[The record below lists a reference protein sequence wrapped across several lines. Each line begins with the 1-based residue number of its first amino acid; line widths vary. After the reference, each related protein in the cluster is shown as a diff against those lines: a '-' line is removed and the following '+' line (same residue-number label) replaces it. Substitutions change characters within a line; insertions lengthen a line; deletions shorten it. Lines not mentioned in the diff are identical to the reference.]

1 MKYKPLI
8 INTNKG
14 QAEGTPAVWNEMQ
27 NVQNFIKDIST
38 PTVNT
43 AQASIEL
50 SAVISG
56 IPTPWARAMMFR
68 YAIEYTAPVAP
79 PSVPPAGGETGG
91 ASGVFSFFKSLQ
103 DEWKGLIAVL
113 ALDNSPISVE
123 KVELK
128 YDRPDNLFE
137 VKGALGNMLFDSKHL
152 WTDPEEIQRNAD
164 TPPYI
169 QILKYNG
176 IVIGGTSPHSLLFAA
191 PIYQIQPNKSISA
204 FYKNGRFT
212 NPVIYLD
219 NESLQKL
226 FVYVQFIRE
235 NIVRFQDKLSI
246 AKKPKHDLTLVKNFL
261 AVFEKEIT
269 DQARKNNFELNP
281 EGLVGSLD
289 KFKKPFDIIFNS
301 ESKIYGYQGNFY
313 SQKINDYAKEVNLSE
328 LLLSADTHLVEVRF
342 APNESVE
349 KCAVHLLEVQGDERK
364 RFYALPFSQT
374 GIIHF
379 EETLHLLLG
388 KVKDSNYRNTLSA
401 VYEPEK
407 RQVKVTLSLE
417 IDNGKSNLTIESI
430 YGESKTQD
438 FIINSKK
445 IIAFPDFVSDLWQS
459 YYLYSELPHNTNEVV
474 RAHPILADYDF
485 KFKIIPKNPDVKDSH
500 DSLAVLGFQN
510 SSGVKDLTGLSNL
523 LVQYDYDKLGA
534 TNVKY
539 EIYESKLPFKGMEL
553 RSQNLAQ
560 GGNKVCGYLVGKDI
574 RQSDKYSFKKLQF
587 NSLQAAKIGF
597 DFGSNNICV
606 SFAKSYSQPQLVH
619 FKNRRRFFLGNEI
632 EDEQK
637 VKPAEPNE
645 LFFFQNEERVGQL
658 KSMVLV
664 HDEKRLPK
672 GEMDIAK
679 AVSGGFPVFEYNV
692 PVSEPVTSTKYTVR
706 LGTSQAEI
714 YYNMKWSHVDK
725 ENKYKEALLKTLWL
739 KIYAEL
745 FADNEAYPADLAWA
759 YPSAMSESTRIQY
772 GLLWESV
779 TMQKPLNEQYTKAK
793 VAAVHAVDGR
803 ALTESEAVCKYALSS
818 LGGMSPSQD
827 ILVVGYD
834 VGGSTTDILM
844 ILKVKDANG
853 NYINRLIKQSS
864 VLVAA
869 SALADGVKKSRKLQT
884 AIQTFV
890 EQTPHIGTIYGIK
903 NINEQTAPYFLNVL
917 FDRLKEED
925 LDNLYKTFFR
935 TEAKEIFA
943 ISAFITGLLSF
954 YSGQVTAKVLE
965 KYPEIKM
972 VQRGY
977 YGKGGKIF
985 DWLPSVVQGLGE
997 QFYNDCFL
1005 AGVMSYELGVISD
1018 YQQSQTTSN
1027 NLKSQTTTLKLLSSL
1042 GGKHHKSEV
1051 SFGLST
1057 SQEVDMKNSGEI
1069 AEIIGE
1075 SGYHFNGQ
1083 AFTHLDKIEI
1093 NHLENFDGAF
1103 GVPSQFAQLQKF
1115 VDLYCQFTDRFKLIN
1130 TQIIKR
1136 EMEFLPVT
1144 FRNYLTT
1151 HPEYIAAR
1159 ERKARGESFD
1169 FSSPLIVLEGMC
1181 LFERVILGKCF

>member
-43 AQASIEL
+43 AQGSVEL

-68 YAIEYTAPVAP
+68 YAIEYTAPAQAI
-79 PSVPPAGGETGG
+79 SLTSTNEF
-91 ASGVFSFFKSLQ
+91 GVFSFFKSLQ

-152 WTDPEEIQRNAD
+152 YADPEEIERNQD

-176 IVIGGTSPHSLLFAA
+176 TVIGGTSPHSLLFAA
-191 PIYQIQPNKSISA
+191 PVYQIQPNKSISA

-219 NESLQKL
+219 NEGLQKL

-261 AVFEKEIT
+261 AGFEQEII
-269 DQARKNNFELNP
+269 DQARKNGFEINL

-289 KFKKPFDIIFNS
+289 KFKKPFDIVFNS

-313 SQKINDYAKEVNLSE
+313 SQKINENSKEVNLSE
-328 LLLSADTHLVEVRF
+328 LLLPADTHLVELRF

-374 GIIHF
+374 GMIHF

-388 KVKDSNYRNTLSA
+388 KVKDSNYRNTLTA

-407 RQVKVTLSLE
+407 RQVKVTLTLE

-438 FIINSKK
+438 YILNSKK
-445 IIAFPDFVSDLWQS
+445 IIAFPDFVSDAWQS

-485 KFKIIPKNPDVKDSH
+485 KFKIIPKNPDIKDSH
-500 DSLAVLGFQN
+500 DSLTVLGNQN
-510 SSGVKDLTGLSNL
+510 LSGSNL

-534 TNVKY
+534 TNIKY

-560 GGNKVCGYLVGKDI
+560 GGNKVCGYLVSKDI

-645 LFFFQNEERVGQL
+645 LFFFQNEERMGQL

-745 FADNEAYPADLAWA
+745 FAENEAYPAELAWA

-779 TMQKPLNEQYTKAK
+779 TMQKPLNEQYAKAK
-793 VAAVHAVDGR
+793 VAAVHSMDGR

-853 NYINRLIKQSS
+853 NYVNRLIKQSS

-869 SALADGVKKSRKLQT
+869 SALADSVKKSRKLQT

-943 ISAFITGLLSF
+943 VTAFITGLLSF
-954 YSGQVTAKVLE
+954 YSGQITAKVME

-985 DWLPSVVQGLGE
+985 EWLPSVVQGLGE

-1005 AGVMSYELGVISD
+1005 AGLQVSGSKFLVENTNKEQETRNIR
-1018 YQQSQTTSN
+1018 
-1027 NLKSQTTTLKLLSSL
+1027 LLSSL

-1051 SFGLST
+1051 SFGLSA

-1069 AEIIGE
+1069 PEIIGE
-1075 SGYHFNGQ
+1075 SGYRFNNQ
-1083 AFTHLDKIEI
+1083 EFTHLDKIEI

-1115 VDLYCQFTDRFKLIN
+1115 VDLYCQFADRFKLIN
-1130 TQIIKR
+1130 TQIIRR

-1151 HPEYIAAR
+1151 HPEYVAAR
-1159 ERKARGESFD
+1159 ERKARGDSFD
-1169 FSSPLIVLEGMC
+1169 FNSPLIVLEGMC

>member
-14 QAEGTPAVWNEMQ
+14 QAEGTPAIWNEMQ
-27 NVQNFIKDIST
+27 NVQNFIRDIAT

-43 AQASIEL
+43 AQGSTEL

-68 YAIEYTAPVAP
+68 YAIEYTAPAQTLSP
-79 PSVPPAGGETGG
+79 IAGGHGG
-91 ASGVFSFFKSLQ
+91 GESGVFSFFKSLQ

-152 WTDPEEIQRNAD
+152 WTDPDEIERNPD

-169 QILKYNG
+169 QIIKYNG

-191 PIYQIQPNKSISA
+191 PVYQIQPNKSIA
-204 FYKNGRFT
+204 PFCKNGRFT

-219 NESLQKL
+219 NEGLQKL

-261 AVFEKEIT
+261 VLFEKEIL

-313 SQKINDYAKEVNLSE
+313 SQRINDNAKEVNLSE
-328 LLLSADTHLVEVRF
+328 LLLPTDTHLVEIRF
-342 APNESVE
+342 APHESVE
-349 KCAVHLLEVQGDERK
+349 KCSVHLLEVQGDERK
-364 RFYALPFSQT
+364 RFYALPLSQT

-388 KVKDSNYRNTLSA
+388 KVKDSNYRNSLSA

-407 RQVKVTLSLE
+407 RQVKVTLRLE

-430 YGESKTQD
+430 YRESKTQD

-474 RAHPILADYDF
+474 RAYPILADYDF
-485 KFKIIPKNPDVKDSH
+485 KFKIIPKNPDIKGSTE
-500 DSLAVLGFQN
+500 SLTKFEN
-510 SSGVKDLTGLSNL
+510 LSKLEGSL

-534 TNVKY
+534 TNIKY
-539 EIYESKLPFKGMEL
+539 EIYESKLPFKGIEL
-553 RSQNLAQ
+553 RSQNLTQ
-560 GGNKVCGYLVGKDI
+560 GGNKICGYLVAKDI
-574 RQSDKYSFKKLQF
+574 RLADKHSFKKLQF
-587 NSLQAAKIGF
+587 NSLQPAKIGF

-606 SFAKSYSQPQLVH
+606 SFTKSYSQPQLVH

-645 LFFFQNEERVGQL
+645 LFFFQNEERLGQL

-664 HDEKRLPK
+664 HDEKRLVR
-672 GEMDIAK
+672 GEIDITK
-679 AVSGGFPVFEYNV
+679 AVSGGLPVFEYNV

-745 FADNEAYPADLAWA
+745 FAESEAYPAELAWA
-759 YPSAMSESTRIQY
+759 YPSAMSESTRVQY

-779 TMQKPLNEQYTKAK
+779 SMQKPLNEQYTKAK
-793 VAAVHAVDGR
+793 VAAVHAIDHR

-827 ILVVGYD
+827 ILVIGYD

-844 ILKVKDANG
+844 VLKVKDKNG

-869 SALADGVKKSRKLQT
+869 SALGESVKKSRKLQT

-917 FDRLKEED
+917 FDRLNHED
-925 LDNLYKTFFR
+925 LDNLYKTLFR

-943 ISAFITGLLSF
+943 VSAFITGLLSF
-954 YSGQVTAKVLE
+954 YSGQITAKVME

-972 VQRGY
+972 VQRGF

-1005 AGVMSYELGVISD
+1005 AGVRGNELGVMND
-1018 YQQSQTTSN
+1018 NQQLHASSN
-1027 NLKSQTTTLKLLSSL
+1027 NLQPQVLNLKLLSSL

-1057 SQEVDMKNSGEI
+1057 SQEVDISNANEI
-1069 AEIIGE
+1069 PEIIGE
-1075 SGYHFNGQ
+1075 SGYRFNGQ
-1083 AFTHLDKIEI
+1083 EFTHLDEIEVH
-1093 NHLENFDGAF
+1093 HLESFDGTF
-1103 GVPSQFAQLQKF
+1103 GVPSQFVQLQKF
-1115 VDLYCQFTDRFKLIN
+1115 VDLYCQFADRFKLIN

-1159 ERKARGESFD
+1159 ERKARGDSFD

>member
-14 QAEGTPAVWNEMQ
+14 QAEGVPAIWNEMQ

-43 AQASIEL
+43 AQGSVEL

-68 YAIEYTAPVAP
+68 YAIEYPSHP
-79 PSVPPAGGETGG
+79 PSVPPVGGETGG
-91 ASGVFSFFKSLQ
+91 GGVFSFFKSLQ

-152 WTDPEEIQRNAD
+152 WTDPEEIERNPD

-169 QILKYNG
+169 QIIKYNG
-176 IVIGGTSPHSLLFAA
+176 IVIGGTSPHSLLFTA
-191 PIYQIQPNKSISA
+191 PVYQIQPNKSISP

-246 AKKPKHDLTLVKNFL
+246 PKKPKHDLTLVKNFL
-261 AVFEKEIT
+261 AVFEKEIL

-313 SQKINDYAKEVNLSE
+313 SQKINDNAKEVNLSE
-328 LLLSADTHLVEVRF
+328 LLLPTDTHLVEIRF
-342 APNESVE
+342 APHESAE
-349 KCAVHLLEVQGDERK
+349 KCAVHLLEAQGDERK
-364 RFYALPFSQT
+364 RFYALPLSQT

-388 KVKDSNYRNTLSA
+388 KVKDSNYRNSLSA
-401 VYEPEK
+401 LYEPEK
-407 RQVKVTLSLE
+407 RQVKVMLSLE

-430 YGESKTQD
+430 YGEGKTQD
-438 FIINSKK
+438 YVINSKK

-485 KFKIIPKNPDVKDSH
+485 KFRIIPKNTDVKDSH
-500 DSLAVLGFQN
+500 DSLAVLSKRN
-510 SSGVKDLTGLSNL
+510 SNLTGLESNL
-523 LVQYDYDKLGA
+523 LVQYDYDKLGT
-534 TNVKY
+534 TNIKY
-539 EIYESKLPFKGMEL
+539 EIYESKFPFKGVEL
-553 RSQNLAQ
+553 HSQNLAQ
-560 GGNKVCGYLVGKDI
+560 GGNKICGYLVAKDI
-574 RQSDKYSFKKLQF
+574 RLSDKYGFKKLQF
-587 NSLQAAKIGF
+587 NSLHPAKIGF

-606 SFAKSYSQPQLVH
+606 SFTKSYSQPQLVH

-645 LFFFQNEERVGQL
+645 LFFFQNEERIGQL

-664 HDEKRLPK
+664 HDEKRLAK

-692 PVSEPVTSTKYTVR
+692 PISEPVTSTKYTVR

-714 YYNMKWSHVDK
+714 YYNMKWSHVEK

-745 FADNEAYPADLAWA
+745 FAENEAYPAELAWA
-759 YPSAMSESTRIQY
+759 YPSAMSESTCIQY

-779 TMQKPLNEQYTKAK
+779 AMQKPLNEQYAKAK
-793 VAAVHAVDGR
+793 VAAVHAIDHR

-844 ILKVKDANG
+844 ILKVKDKNG

-869 SALADGVKKSRKLQT
+869 SALAESVKKSRKLQS
-884 AIQTFV
+884 AIQLYA
-890 EQTPHIGTIYGIK
+890 EQNQHIGKIYGIQ

-917 FDRLKEED
+917 FDRLNHED

-943 ISAFITGLLSF
+943 VSAFITGLLSF
-954 YSGQVTAKVLE
+954 YSGQITAKVIE

-972 VQRGY
+972 VQRGF

-1018 YQQSQTTSN
+1018 NQQLQTTSN
-1027 NLKSQTTTLKLLSSL
+1027 NFKPQTLNLKLLSSL

-1057 SQEVDMKNSGEI
+1057 SQEVDMSNAHEI
-1069 AEIIGE
+1069 PEIIGE
-1075 SGYHFNGQ
+1075 AGYCFNGHK
-1083 AFTHLDKIEI
+1083 FTHLDKIEAH
-1093 NHLENFDGAF
+1093 HLENFDGAL
-1103 GVPSQFAQLQKF
+1103 GVPSKFAQLQKF
-1115 VDLYCQFTDRFKLIN
+1115 VDLYCQFADRFKLIN
-1130 TQIIKR
+1130 TQTIKR
-1136 EMEFLPVT
+1136 EMELLPVI
-1144 FRNYLTT
+1144 FRNYLST
-1151 HPEYIAAR
+1151 HPEYVAAR
-1159 ERKARGESFD
+1159 ERKTRGDTFD
-1169 FSSPLIVLEGMC
+1169 FCSPLIVLEGMC

>member
-27 NVQNFIKDIST
+27 NVQNFIKDITT

-43 AQASIEL
+43 AQGSVEL

-56 IPTPWARAMMFR
+56 IPTPWARAMMFK
-68 YAIEYTAPVAP
+68 YAIEYTAPPVSPNSTTTEA
-79 PSVPPAGGETGG
+79 
-91 ASGVFSFFKSLQ
+91 GVFSFFKSLQ

-137 VKGALGNMLFDSKHL
+137 VKGALGNMLFDAKHL
-152 WTDPEEIQRNAD
+152 WSDPDEIERNQE
-164 TPPYI
+164 TPAYI
-169 QILKYNG
+169 QIIKYNG
-176 IVIGGTSPHSLLFAA
+176 IVIGGTSPNSLLFAA
-191 PIYQIQPNKSISA
+191 PVYQIQPNKSISP
-204 FYKNGRFT
+204 FYKNNRFT

-235 NIVRFQDKLSI
+235 NIVQFQDKLSI

-261 AVFEKEIT
+261 AGFEREIET
-269 DQARKNNFELNP
+269 QAKKNGFDINH

-289 KFKKPFDIIFNS
+289 KFKKPFDIVFNA

-313 SQKINDYAKEVNLSE
+313 SQKINDNAKEVNLSE
-328 LLLSADTHLVEVRF
+328 LLLPADTHLIEIRF

-349 KCAVHLLEVQGDERK
+349 KCAVHLLEVQGDEKK

-374 GIIHF
+374 GMIHF

-401 VYEPEK
+401 IYEPEK

-438 FIINSKK
+438 FVINSKK
-445 IIAFPDFVSDLWQS
+445 IIVFPDFVSDLWQS

-485 KFKIIPKNPDVKDSH
+485 KFKIIPKNQDIKDSY
-500 DSLAVLGFQN
+500 DSLAILGSQN
-510 SSGVKDLTGLSNL
+510 PSGVGVKNPSGLKDLTGLSNL

-534 TNVKY
+534 TNIKY

-560 GGNKVCGYLVGKDI
+560 GGNKVCGYLVAKDI
-574 RQSDKYSFKKLQF
+574 RHSDKFSFKKLQF

-619 FKNRRRFFLGNEI
+619 FKNRRRFFLGNDI
-632 EDEQK
+632 EDELK

-645 LFFFQNEERVGQL
+645 LFFFQNEERIGQL

-672 GEMDIAK
+672 GQMDIAK

-692 PVSEPVTSTKYTVR
+692 PISEPVTSTKYTVR

-714 YYNMKWSHVDK
+714 YYNMKWSHVEK

-745 FADNEAYPADLAWA
+745 FADNEAYPSELAWA

-779 TMQKPLNEQYTKAK
+779 TMQKPLNEQYIKAK
-793 VAAVHAVDGR
+793 VAAVHATDGR

-827 ILVVGYD
+827 ILVIGYD

-844 ILKVKDANG
+844 ILKVRDEQG
-853 NYINRLIKQSS
+853 NYVNRLIKQSS

-869 SALADGVKKSRKLQT
+869 SALADSVKKSRKLQA
-884 AIQTFV
+884 AIQSYA
-890 EQTPHIGTIYGIK
+890 EQNQHIGKIYGIQ
-903 NINEQTAPYFLNVL
+903 NINEQTASYFLNVL

-935 TEAKEIFA
+935 TEAKEVFA
-943 ISAFITGLLSF
+943 VTAFITGLLSF
-954 YSGQVTAKVLE
+954 YSGQITAKVLE

-1005 AGVMSYELGVISD
+1005 AGV
-1018 YQQSQTTSN
+1018 
-1027 NLKSQTTTLKLLSSL
+1027 NLSGLRNLTDLRLLSSL

-1051 SFGLST
+1051 SFGLSS

-1069 AEIIGE
+1069 PEIIGE
-1075 SGYHFNGQ
+1075 SGYRFDGQ
-1083 AFTHLDKIEI
+1083 EFMHLDKVET

-1115 VDLYCQFTDRFKLIN
+1115 VDLYCQFADRFKLIN

-1151 HPEYIAAR
+1151 HPEYIAAK
-1159 ERKARGESFD
+1159 ERKARGDSFD
-1169 FSSPLIVLEGMC
+1169 FNSPLIVLEGMC

>member
-1 MKYKPLI
+1 MKYRPLI

-27 NVQNFIKDIST
+27 NVQNFIKDITT

-43 AQASIEL
+43 AQGSTEL
-50 SAVISG
+50 SSVISG

-68 YAIEYTAPVAP
+68 YAIEYVAP
-79 PSVPPAGGETGG
+79 PSVGTEGGQGS
-91 ASGVFSFFKSLQ
+91 SGVFSFFKSLQ
-103 DEWKGLIAVL
+103 DEWKGLIAML
-113 ALDNSPISVE
+113 ALDPSPISVE

-152 WTDPEEIQRNAD
+152 WTDPEEVERNPD

-169 QILKYNG
+169 QIIKYNG
-176 IVIGGTSPHSLLFAA
+176 IVVGGTSPHSLLFAA
-191 PIYQIQPNKSISA
+191 PIYQIQPNKSIA
-204 FYKNGRFT
+204 PFYKNGRFT

-235 NIVRFQDKLSI
+235 NIVRFQEKLNI
-246 AKKPKHDLTLVKNFL
+246 PKKPKHDLTLVKNFL
-261 AVFEKEIT
+261 AMFEKEIL

-289 KFKKPFDIIFNS
+289 KFKKPFDIVFNS
-301 ESKIYGYQGNFY
+301 ESRIYGYQGNFY
-313 SQKINDYAKEVNLSE
+313 SQKINENAKEVNLSE
-328 LLLSADTHLVEVRF
+328 LLLPADTPLVEIRF
-342 APNESVE
+342 APHESAE

-364 RFYALPFSQT
+364 RFYALPLSQT

-388 KVKDSNYRNTLSA
+388 KVKDSNYRNTLLA

-430 YGESKTQD
+430 YSESKTHD
-438 FIINSKK
+438 YIINSKK
-445 IIAFPDFVSDLWQS
+445 IIAFPNFVSDLWQS

-474 RAHPILADYDF
+474 RAYPILADYDF
-485 KFKIIPKNPDVKDSH
+485 KFKIIPKNPDVKDS
-500 DSLAVLGFQN
+500 VET
-510 SSGVKDLTGLSNL
+510 LTKFEPFSKSEVNL
-523 LVQYDYDKLGA
+523 LVRYDYDKLGA
-534 TNVKY
+534 TNIKY
-539 EIYESKLPFKGMEL
+539 EIYESKLPFKGVEL
-553 RSQNLAQ
+553 RIQNLIQ
-560 GGNKVCGYLVGKDI
+560 GGHKVCGYLVAKDI
-574 RQSDKYSFKKLQF
+574 RLSDSYGFQKLQF
-587 NSLQAAKIGF
+587 NSLQSAKIGF
-597 DFGSNNICV
+597 DFGSNNTCV
-606 SFAKSYSQPQLVH
+606 SFTKSYSQPQLVH

-637 VKPAEPNE
+637 IKPAEPHE
-645 LFFFQNEERVGQL
+645 LFFFQNEERLGQL
-658 KSMVLV
+658 KSMVLI
-664 HDEKRLPK
+664 HDEKRLLR
-672 GEMDIAK
+672 GEMDINK
-679 AVSGGFPVFEYNV
+679 AVSGGLPVFEYNI

-745 FADNEAYPADLAWA
+745 FAEHEAYPAELAWA

-779 TMQKPLNEQYTKAK
+779 AMQKPLSQQYPQAK
-793 VAAVHAVDGR
+793 VAAVHAVEHR

-844 ILKVKDANG
+844 ILKVKDEKG
-853 NYINRLIKQSS
+853 SYINRLIKQSS

-869 SALADGVKKSRKLQT
+869 SALAESVRKSRKLQL

-917 FDRLKEED
+917 FDRLNHGE
-925 LDNLYKTFFR
+925 LDQLYKTFFR

-943 ISAFITGLLSF
+943 VSAFITGLLSF
-954 YSGQVTAKVLE
+954 YSGQITAKVIE
-965 KYPEIKM
+965 KYPDIKT
-972 VQRGY
+972 VQRGF

-1005 AGVMSYELGVISD
+1005 AGVRQNPQGFE
-1018 YQQSQTTSN
+1018 
-1027 NLKSQTTTLKLLSSL
+1027 NLTGLRLLSSL

-1057 SQEVDMKNSGEI
+1057 SQEVDMSNANEI
-1069 AEIIGE
+1069 PEIIGE
-1075 SGYHFNGQ
+1075 SGYRFDGYELT
-1083 AFTHLDKIEI
+1083 ALDKIEI
-1093 NHLENFDGAF
+1093 HHLENFDGVF
-1103 GVPSQFAQLQKF
+1103 GVPNHFVQLQKF
-1115 VDLYCQFTDRFKLIN
+1115 VDLFCQFADRFKLIN
-1130 TQIIKR
+1130 TQVIKR

-1144 FRNYLTT
+1144 FRNYLAT
-1151 HPEYIAAR
+1151 HPEYVAAQ
-1159 ERKARGESFD
+1159 ERKAKGDSFD
-1169 FSSPLIVLEGMC
+1169 FSSPMIVLEGMC